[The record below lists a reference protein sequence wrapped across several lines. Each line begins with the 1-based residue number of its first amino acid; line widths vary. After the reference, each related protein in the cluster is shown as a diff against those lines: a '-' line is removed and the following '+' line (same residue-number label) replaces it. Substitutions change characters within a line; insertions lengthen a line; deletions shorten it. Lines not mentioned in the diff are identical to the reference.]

1 MSVRDVLHDSAN
13 DLAGFVVQ
21 NVTVPV
27 RIVPAQLIRHA
38 VVLAEPQSV
47 RLICSLGRMLLNKAE
62 VAPEPQM
69 ALLRTNSMH
78 RCERMRGS
86 LGGISIGK
94 QGAE

>member
-1 MSVRDVLHDSAN
+1 MKEVN
-13 DLAGFVVQ
+13 W
-21 NVTVPV
+21 
-27 RIVPAQLIRHA
+27 
-38 VVLAEPQSV
+38 
-47 RLICSLGRMLLNKAE
+47 LICSLGRMLLNKTE

-78 RCERMRGS
+78 RCVRMRGS